1 MPIAFIIGAGSGVVS
16 AALFAS
22 AATATA
28 IAAILFYLTPLPLG
42 LAGLGWGASAAAI
55 AGLVGTLL
63 IALVLGPGPAGAF
76 AAAAGMPIARQ
87 PTAGSEDLLSS
98 VGRLTIGCHGC
109 PPALSNRQEFQAG
122 SRLDLS
128 RLNR

>member
-22 AATATA
+22 AATGTA

-63 IALVLGPGPAGAF
+63 IALVLGPGPAGAL
-76 AAAAGMPIARQ
+76 RWQ
-87 PTAGSEDLLSS
+87 PECRSLFSL
-98 VGRLTIGCHGC
+98 I
-109 PPALSNRQEFQAG
+109 
-122 SRLDLS
+122 
-128 RLNR
+128 